1 MTRTRWR
8 VPLWLPA
15 SGWLIGAIA
24 FVRLTQILPCCQP
37 VSIEASLSQNICGHM
52 LVTDCPRYETGVPR

>member
-1 MTRTRWR
+1 M
-8 VPLWLPA
+8 WLPA

-37 VSIEASLSQNICGHM
+37 VSIETSLSQNICGQM
-52 LVTDCPRYETGVPR
+52 LIADCPRYENGAPR

>member
-1 MTRTRWR
+1 MTRTRPH

-24 FVRLTQILPCCQP
+24 FVRLTQILPCCQSVP
-37 VSIEASLSQNICGHM
+37 IEVSLSQHICGQA
-52 LVTDCPRYETGVPR
+52 LVSDCPRYETSALR